1 MLSQKRRGK
10 RKPSSKREQ
19 HVRAVAGA
27 TRAHGTDAMTV
38 FDSTAFVYYAPG
50 DVRVERRRVECGNED
65 LVVKVQACARC
76 GTDRTIFRVGHPKV
90 DGNAPVI
97 LGHELIGEIVAVGR
111 DVRKLRTGI
120 GYKEGGIL
128 SDEYLDFKEGERVT
142 VQSRIARYENGLM
155 LLDDP
160 ITILSFY
167 IDGGYAHYMRVPR
180 ELILSGSVLRVPEG
194 VSDEEA
200 ALVEPA
206 ACALE
211 SLFSTPHAVGAD
223 EEGRHLFKA
232 GPREGGSACVIGSG
246 TVSMMYASL
255 LRLLGTAEVVM
266 LVRSEEKVRLV
277 RDVLSDSV
285 KTFVSPPY
293 SDAPLEEKLA
303 IERDLAEKL
312 AAMNHGRLFNDV
324 VTACADPDAQRLMLQ
339 LYNTSGYA
347 VGACFG
353 GTHALVDRVNM
364 DSHHYRCAT
373 TIGTSGCS
381 TRGMETILRWLRE
394 RRLSLRGFTSKIRY
408 SLKTDPA
415 EFLTTSADGLK
426 PVLYPWD

>member
-1 MLSQKRRGK
+1 M
-10 RKPSSKREQ
+10 
-19 HVRAVAGA
+19 
-27 TRAHGTDAMTV
+27 
-38 FDSTAFVYYAPG
+38 
-50 DVRVERRRVECGNED
+50 
-65 LVVKVQACARC
+65 VVKVQACARC
-76 GTDRTIFRVGHPKV
+76 GTDRTIFRMGHPKV

-97 LGHELIGEIVAVGR
+97 LGHELVAEIVAVGK
-111 DVRKLRTGI
+111 DVRNLRAGI
-120 GYKEGGIL
+120 GYKEGETL
-128 SDEYLDFKEGERVT
+128 SDEYLAFKEGERVT

-167 IDGGYAHYMRVPR
+167 IDGGYAQYMRVPR

-255 LRLLGTAEVVM
+255 LRLLGSAHVLM
-266 LVRSEEKVRLV
+266 LVRSEDKARLV
-277 RDVLSDSV
+277 RDTLGDSV
-285 KTFVSPPY
+285 GTYVSPPY
-293 SDAPLEEKLA
+293 SNAPLEEKLA

-312 AAMNHGRLFNDV
+312 AAINRGWLFDDV
-324 VTACADPDAQRLMLQ
+324 VAACPDPDAQRLMLQ
-339 LYNTSGYA
+339 LYTTSGYA

-353 GTHALVDRVNM
+353 GTHGLADRVNM
-364 DSHHYRCAT
+364 DAHHYRSAT

-381 TRGMETILRWLRE
+381 TRSMETIIRWLHE
-394 RRLSLRGFTSKIRY
+394 RRLLLKGFTSKIRY
-408 SLKTDPA
+408 SLNDDPA
-415 EFLTTSADGLK
+415 EFLTTSPDGLK

>member
-1 MLSQKRRGK
+1 
-10 RKPSSKREQ
+10 
-19 HVRAVAGA
+19 
-27 TRAHGTDAMTV
+27 MTV
-38 FDSTAFVYYAPG
+38 LDSAAFVYYAPG
-50 DVRVERRRVECGNED
+50 DVRVETRRIECSADD
-65 LVVKVQACARC
+65 LVVKVLACARC

-90 DGNAPVI
+90 DSNAPVI
-97 LGHELIGEIVAVGR
+97 LGHELVGEIVAVGN
-111 DVRKLRTGI
+111 DVRNLRTGI
-120 GYKEGGIL
+120 GYKEGEIL

-167 IDGGYAHYMRVPR
+167 IDGAYAQYMRVPR

-223 EEGRHLFKA
+223 EDGRHLFQA
-232 GPREGGSACVIGSG
+232 GPRRGGTACVIGSG
-246 TVSMMYASL
+246 TVGMMYASL
-255 LRLLGTAEVVM
+255 LRLLGSDRVVM
-266 LVRSEEKVRLV
+266 LVRSEEKAHLV
-277 RDVLSDSV
+277 HKVLGDSV
-285 KTFVSPPY
+285 ATFISPPY
-293 SDAPLEEKLA
+293 SDAPLEEKLQLEGRVA
-303 IERDLAEKL
+303 ANLAEV
-312 AAMNHGRLFNDV
+312 NGGRLFDDV
-324 VTACADPDAQRLMLQ
+324 VAACADPDAQRLMLQ

-364 DSHHYRCAT
+364 DWHHYRAAA

-381 TRGMETILRWLRE
+381 TRAMETVIHWLRE
-394 RRLSLRGFTSKIRY
+394 RTLSLKGFTSNTRY
-408 SLKTDPA
+408 SLNSDPA
-415 EFLTTSADGLK
+415 EFLTTSLDGLK
-426 PVLYPWD
+426 PALYPWD